1 MAGLSGKVS
10 ACVLALLFSAQAVG
24 AWFSDDWQYRMPIT
38 LDSTQVQGVHQ
49 GFPVLID
56 TSNEEPSVRS
66 NLAAG
71 VAQAQGEDVV
81 FTAADGTTTLN
92 HEIEFFDRSA
102 GRLIAWVRVPEIQD
116 DQDTQIFIYYGNANA
131 PDQQRVADVWD
142 TDYRMVQH
150 LNEPGRNGTDLR
162 DSTSRQT
169 DGKVEGTGGNFPE
182 FLTADGFI
190 DGARALPGTPS
201 PGSSPNEA
209 ALTFPHTSS
218 LAFGQALTAETWGY
232 VERDQPGLNHNPIL
246 WKGSRIGWGANYLFR
261 IAVRS
266 NNQITWGM
274 TCGGREAW
282 FDSPSPAVDQWA
294 HYAIT
299 FDGTTIRAFING
311 QQVATSNGCNGRTLN
326 STTQPVQSGIALHQ
340 NGSNRTRFR
349 GRVDEI
355 RLSSIARPADWL
367 QTQFNTQIMPEAYH
381 QFGFQEEDALSC
393 FADDFEGGVLS
404 GDWVTSVS
412 SGSFTPGIVD
422 GRLRMTEAVSNQSTA
437 ATLQREI
444 PGADNLVVLE
454 FDYYAY
460 GGSGA
465 DGIAV
470 VLSDAAITPQP
481 GSFGGSLGYAQRN
494 NGDAGFAGGW
504 LGIGIDEFG
513 NFSSPTEGRQGGP
526 GRVTNS
532 VSIRGSGS
540 GTTGYRYLAGTGTLS
555 PGIDATGANS
565 PHRYRITV
573 DSRVS
578 GQAIV
583 SVERNAGGGFNEL
596 IAPFNA
602 LSGTGQA
609 AVPDN
614 FLFSLTGSTGGST
627 NIHELDELQ
636 LCALKLN
643 PVGAQ
648 VDHFEIDH
656 DGVALTCQPETVT
669 IRACADADCN
679 ELFTDPVAATLA
691 PEEGW
696 VSGNIVNITG
706 GVGTATLQNTVPD
719 TVTLGVVGSQPSTRP
734 QSQTL
739 CRIGNGPLA
748 PGNCALDF
756 VDSGLSFEVPDLIS
770 HRPSGPIQVRA
781 VRRDD
786 QTQACVPAFENVS
799 KTVQFWS
806 TYVSPD
812 EAGRPA
818 SRLVE
823 IDEIAIGNNAASPT
837 NLELNFGAGGIAEI
851 DIVYPDAGQMQLNA
865 LYSGS
870 EATEDAGLVM
880 PGADG
885 FVSVPAGFCVSAAS
899 SCSQGDETCPLFRR
913 AGESFDL
920 TITAAG
926 WQSDTDVDFCAGN
939 PVTPNFELPGIPLQA
954 ELVAP
959 AGGETGV
966 VSPGSYDH
974 ARAVDAESTV
984 PVDQS
989 EVGVFRFLTSPAP
1002 GAYLGRDL
1010 PQGRSAPVG
1019 RFYPDRFRVTVDPG
1033 AFEAECGVGQFTYS
1047 GQPFGWLM
1055 TATALLEPLSVQGAR
1070 TRNYTS
1076 DGFRRL
1082 SVAGVTTLAPTED
1095 AAATDI
1101 NSDPMV
1107 FSVTQEAAALT
1118 VQEPGLM
1125 LFSFNLNDQ
1134 FEYPKSPV
1142 TRVEPFLPEL
1152 VFAIPSVQDADGV
1165 QAEAAPYEFEPEAS
1179 FEIRYGRLIMENVY
1193 GPETV
1198 EALFMPFRVETFE
1211 GGRFVTHVADSCSD
1225 WTTAGIETAEA
1236 HHVLVSDSGTFDE
1249 GTAGPLRLEPAGT
1262 QGTDLLTWDVPEWLK
1277 DDWNNEG
1284 VLTDPSATATF
1295 GVYRGNDRIIYWR
1308 EVPAN

>member
-1 MAGLSGKVS
+1 
-10 ACVLALLFSAQAVG
+10 
-24 AWFSDDWQYRMPIT
+24 
-38 LDSTQVQGVHQ
+38 
-49 GFPVLID
+49 
-56 TSNEEPSVRS
+56 
-66 NLAAG
+66 
-71 VAQAQGEDVV
+71 
-81 FTAADGTTTLN
+81 
-92 HEIEFFDRSA
+92 
-102 GRLIAWVRVPEIQD
+102 
-116 DQDTQIFIYYGNANA
+116 
-131 PDQQRVADVWD
+131 
-142 TDYRMVQH
+142 
-150 LNEPGRNGTDLR
+150 
-162 DSTSRQT
+162 
-169 DGKVEGTGGNFPE
+169 
-182 FLTADGFI
+182 
-190 DGARALPGTPS
+190 
-201 PGSSPNEA
+201 
-209 ALTFPHTSS
+209 
-218 LAFGQALTAETWGY
+218 
-232 VERDQPGLNHNPIL
+232 
-246 WKGSRIGWGANYLFR
+246 
-261 IAVRS
+261 
-266 NNQITWGM
+266 
-274 TCGGREAW
+274 
-282 FDSPSPAVDQWA
+282 
-294 HYAIT
+294 
-299 FDGTTIRAFING
+299 
-311 QQVATSNGCNGRTLN
+311 
-326 STTQPVQSGIALHQ
+326 
-340 NGSNRTRFR
+340 
-349 GRVDEI
+349 
-355 RLSSIARPADWL
+355 
-367 QTQFNTQIMPEAYH
+367 
-381 QFGFQEEDALSC
+381 
-393 FADDFEGGVLS
+393 
-404 GDWVTSVS
+404 
-412 SGSFTPGIVD
+412 
-422 GRLRMTEAVSNQSTA
+422 MTEAVSNQSTA

-444 PGADNLVVLE
+444 PGANNLVVLE

-481 GSFGGSLGYAQRN
+481 GSFGGSLGYAQRS

-540 GTTGYRYLAGTGTLS
+540 GITGYRYLAGTGTLS

-573 DSRVS
+573 DSRVA

-583 SVERNAGGGFNEL
+583 SVERNVGSGFNEL

-602 LSGTGQA
+602 LSATGQA

-636 LCALKLN
+636 LCALRLN

-691 PEEGW
+691 PEDGW

-706 GVGTATLQNTVPD
+706 GVGSATLQNTVAGQ
-719 TVTLGVVGSQPSTRP
+719 VTLNIIGSQPSTRP

-748 PGNCALDF
+748 PGNCTLNF
-756 VDSGLSFEVPDLIS
+756 VDSGLAFELPDLIS
-770 HRPSGPIQVRA
+770 HRPSGPIQIRA

-786 QTQACVPAFENVS
+786 QSQACVPAFENVS

-812 EAGRPA
+812 EAGRSA
-818 SRLVE
+818 SRMVE

-870 EATEDAGLVM
+870 EATEDAGLLM
-880 PGADG
+880 PGADS
-885 FVSVPAGFCVSAAS
+885 FVSVPAGFCVSAVS
-899 SCSQGDETCPLFRR
+899 SCSQGDETCPLFRK
-913 AGESFDL
+913 AGEPFDL

-926 WQSDTDVDFCAGN
+926 WQSDADVDFCAGN

-959 AGGETGV
+959 AGGETGI

-974 ARAVDAESTV
+974 ARAVDAETTV
-984 PVDQS
+984 ALDQS

-1033 AFEAECGVGQFTYS
+1033 VFEAACGVGQFTYS

-1055 TATALLEPLSVQGAR
+1055 TPTAMLEPLSVQGAR

-1082 SVAGVTTLAPTED
+1082 SVAGVSTLAPTED

-1101 NSDPMV
+1101 NGDPIV
-1107 FSVTQEAAALT
+1107 FSVTQEAAELT

-1125 LFSFNLNDQ
+1125 LFSFSLNDQ
-1134 FEYPKSPV
+1134 FQYLKSPV
-1142 TRVEPFLPEL
+1142 TRIEPFLPEL
-1152 VFAIPSVQDADGV
+1152 VFAILSVQDADGV
-1165 QAEAAPYEFEPEAS
+1165 EAEAAPYNFEPEAS
-1179 FEIRYGRLIMENVY
+1179 FEIRYGRLVMDNVF

-1198 EALFMPFRVETFE
+1198 EALFMPFRIESFE
-1211 GGRFVTHVADSCSD
+1211 GGRFVTHDADSCTT
-1225 WTTAGIETAEA
+1225 WTTTDIDSAEI
-1236 HHVLVSDSGTFDE
+1236 HHALLADSGVFE
-1249 GTAGPLRLEPAGT
+1249 KGAAGPLRLEPVGT
-1262 QGTDLLTWDVPEWLK
+1262 QGTDLLIWDVPDWLK
-1277 DDWNNEG
+1277 DDWGNDG
-1284 VLTDPSATATF
+1284 ALTDPSATATF

-1308 EVPAN
+1308 EVPVN